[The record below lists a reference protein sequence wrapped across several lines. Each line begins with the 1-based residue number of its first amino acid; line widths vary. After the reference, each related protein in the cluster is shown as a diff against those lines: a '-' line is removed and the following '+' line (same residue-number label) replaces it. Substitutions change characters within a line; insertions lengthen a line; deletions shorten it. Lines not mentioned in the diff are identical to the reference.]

1 MGRCAVA
8 HPPRHVLGFGLGCG
22 GWAVGWVSVGPMTE
36 QLGEPALAEH
46 EGAALAAGKLQDL
59 ISGQMVPATPEEVD
73 AVQPF
78 LKQLVED
85 YGYPPT
91 HIRSR
96 PQWRVKA
103 RPSDRRKEYPVDIA
117 VFNGSNHVDD
127 NIEIIVEC
135 KQKNRKDG
143 RGQLEDYLRL
153 SRASLGVWFN
163 GDQRLFLRKLER
175 GGKVLFE
182 ELPNIPR
189 YGERVQD
196 VGLYTRET
204 LIATRNLRPVF
215 RSIRNYLAANAV
227 GMTRDEALAQQLI
240 NLIFCKIYDERF
252 TRPDRMMT
260 LRAGFE
266 EPAKEVA
273 QRAHD
278 LFNKVKTAYD
288 DVFEKSDRLRL
299 DNESIRYIVGELQ
312 PYSLMESDR
321 DAVADAFETFIGP
334 SLKGAQG
341 QFFTPRNVVSLVMTL
356 VDPKYSEIVF
366 DPACGSG
373 GFLVEALRH
382 MWAGVDQDGE
392 TFSWPASE
400 VEAEKQKAAIRG
412 LRGIDKDEFLSKVA
426 KSYMAI
432 LGDGRGG
439 IYCENSLVN
448 PTRWSAKARQ
458 EVVAGKFDVI
468 VTNPPFG
475 QKLKISDAETL
486 QQYALGHKWKVDRTS
501 GHAEETDKLQQSQTP
516 QILFVER
523 CLDLLTDGGRLGIV
537 LPESMVCNPS
547 HRYILQYILS
557 RARIVAVVSLPEEVF
572 QPYTHAKTCVVV
584 IEKTLPS
591 EKHHIFMAAAR
602 WCGHDSRGL
611 SIPHDDLPEIQKR
624 FAAYREGALGDF
636 NHLGFTISSADIQDY
651 IYLPKYYNPELSD
664 RLEDLRPTHD
674 LVRLG
679 ELADR
684 GVLSVSTGDE
694 VGKLA
699 YGTGPVPFIRTSDIV
714 NWELKHDAKHGLSA
728 TIYDDLK
735 KKQDVRTTDIL
746 MVRDGTYLVGTV
758 GMVTELDE
766 KIVYQSHI
774 LKFRSEST
782 SELDPFL
789 LMALLS
795 APIVKEQVWAKR
807 FTQDIID
814 TLGARWR
821 ELMLPIPRDQG
832 IRESISA
839 KVKQAIEA
847 RTSAR
852 LLARS
857 AVIGVAPHDDFSDD
871 AGYEFAII
879 GR

>member
-1 MGRCAVA
+1 
-8 HPPRHVLGFGLGCG
+8 
-22 GWAVGWVSVGPMTE
+22 
-36 QLGEPALAEH
+36 
-46 EGAALAAGKLQDL
+46 
-59 ISGQMVPATPEEVD
+59 
-73 AVQPF
+73 VQPF
-78 LKQLVED
+78 LKQLLED
-85 YGYPPT
+85 YGYPAE
-91 HIRSR
+91 HIRTR

-117 VFNGSNHVDD
+117 VFKGSNHIDD
-127 NIEIIVEC
+127 NLEIVVEC

-143 RGQLEDYLRL
+143 RDQLEDYLRL
-153 SRASLGVWFN
+153 SRATLGVWFN
-163 GDQRLFLRKLER
+163 GEQRIFLHKVEKE
-175 GGKVLFE
+175 GKVLFR

-189 YGERVQD
+189 YGERIDD
-196 VGLYTRET
+196 VGLYTRSN
-204 LIATRNLRPVF
+204 LIATQNLRPVF

-240 NLIFCKIYDERF
+240 NVIFCKIYDERF

-266 EPAKEVA
+266 EPAKDVA

-278 LFNKVKTAYD
+278 LFANVKKTYD
-288 DVFEKSDRLRL
+288 DVFEKSDRIRL
-299 DNESIRYIVGELQ
+299 DPESIRYIVGELQ

-341 QFFTPRNVVSLVMTL
+341 QFFTPRNVVSLVQTL
-356 VDPKYSEIVF
+356 VNPRYTETVF

-382 MWAGVDQDGE
+382 MWADVEREGE
-392 TFSWPASE
+392 TYSWPAAE

-439 IYCENSLVN
+439 IYCENSLLS
-448 PTRWSAKARQ
+448 PTRWSPKARQ
-458 EVVAGKFDVI
+458 EVVPGKFDVI

-486 QQYALGHKWKVDRTS
+486 EQFTLGHAWKTDRLTGQS
-501 GHAEETDKLQQSQTP
+501 TPTDKLQKSQTP
-516 QILFVER
+516 QVLFVER
-523 CLDLLTDGGRLGIV
+523 CLDLMADGGRMGIV
-537 LPESMVCNPS
+537 LPESMVCNPT
-547 HRYILQYILS
+547 HRYMMQYILS
-557 RARIVAVVSLPEEVF
+557 RARITAVISLPEEVF
-572 QPYTHAKTCVVV
+572 QPYTHAKTCILL
-584 IEKTLPS
+584 IEKTLPTD
-591 EKHHIFMAAAR
+591 EYPIFMGAAR

-611 SIPHDDLPEIQKR
+611 AIPHDDLPEIENR
-624 FAAYREGALGDF
+624 YAAFKNDEPGDF
-636 NHLGFTISSADIQDY
+636 DHLGFSISSSEIQDY
-651 IYLPKYYNPELSD
+651 IYLPKYYNPELSE
-664 RLEDLRPTHD
+664 RLSNLKETHD
-674 LVRLG
+674 LISLG

-684 GVLSVSTGDE
+684 GLITVDTGDE

-714 NWELKHDAKHGLSA
+714 NWELKTDPKHGLSSM
-728 TIYDDLK
+728 IYESLK
-735 KKQDVRTTDIL
+735 TQQDVKALDIL

-766 KIVYQSHI
+766 EIVYQSHI
-774 LKFRSEST
+774 LKFRST
-782 SELDPFL
+782 DHVELSPHL

-795 APIVKEQVWAKR
+795 APIVKEQIWSKR

-814 TLGARWR
+814 TLGGRWR
-821 ELMLPIPRDQG
+821 ELVLPIPKDKGTRDV
-832 IRESISA
+832 ISGA
-839 KVKQAIEA
+839 VQEATEA
-847 RTSAR
+847 RTQAR

-857 AVIGVAPHDDFSDD
+857 AIMGVAPHDDFSPD
-871 AGYEFAII
+871 AAYEFAII